1 MAPYTVTSTATSILA
16 LSLVALDS
24 IPAIRS
30 IVTRIARNSRNYEP
44 ILLAKDEYRDED
56 GEATEESLQA
66 FSDRWQ
72 RITIAVFSAAGFLI
86 TLALAV
92 LTTLMGNVEDYI
104 LLEWLQFGVWT
115 FLAIQ
120 SIAFFT
126 EPRPTY
132 RYVLGG
138 FAFGGSIIA
147 IAAPCVELGLTLY
160 ARRVIPY
167 DRIWIALQL
176 SQIACASLRA
186 LFCVLIPRRPDV
198 HHEDKVVDQEY
209 SVSVLNRFS
218 FSWAAGLL
226 DDAAQKSTLNLD
238 DIPKLPASKRAG
250 FLKEK
255 FEKARK
261 DRKIWKGIIFAH
273 AGALTVQMI
282 LTLTSCFLSFGPQVA
297 LFQILKTLELR
308 DTPYWNAG
316 ASYLWVLAL
325 GGLMFISSSVE
336 AWLFWVIYSRIG
348 VPIYAEL
355 SAVIFAKA
363 MRRKDAKH
371 TKKSSAKNGS
381 DTPTTGAEAEQEAEE
396 DAEEALKK
404 SRQSIINL
412 AAVDARRISDFAA
425 FNYIIPLAII
435 KIIIGCGFLVQILG
449 WRSTFA
455 GLAISALVTPLNIY
469 AARKY
474 SNAQD
479 RLMKF
484 RDQKLA
490 IVTEVLQGIRQIKF
504 SALEE
509 QWQTR
514 VQETRETELGALWAA
529 FLADIGLISIWILG
543 PVGLSAVSLA
553 TYAMIHG
560 GLTASVAF
568 TAMSVFSS
576 LEMALAVLP
585 ELTSVGL
592 EAKVSADRIDKFMAT
607 SEKIV
612 NTVPAEYIAFE
623 NASVAWPAEADA
635 QDNEDR
641 FVLRDMNLKF
651 PTKSLSVVS
660 GRTGSGKSL
669 LLSSILGECDVVG
682 GTVKA
687 PVPPP
692 IRERYDHLATK
703 ANWIIDSAIA
713 YVAQIPWIENA
724 TIKENVL
731 YGLPDDAERYKKVIF
746 ACALEKDFEM
756 LPDGDLTDI
765 GANGVNL
772 SGGQRWRISFARALY
787 SRAGILIMDDIFSA
801 LDAHTGR
808 HVYEHALTGEL
819 GQGRTRVLVTHHV
832 ALCLPLTDYSVLLE
846 NGRIKYAGTIDDLK
860 ESHHLEDILRE
871 ERAAEEA
878 DNALVDDESHDFLND
893 EETNLQKVISNTSH
907 RRPSAAANGHTNG
920 HASNGNGNAPENA
933 SAPKKFVEDEKREI
947 GSVRLAI
954 YGAFL
959 GMGGSVA
966 YWIMTVSVFLI
977 FAALMVGRAWWINIW
992 TRSSSSSTQA
1002 HPEQYQV
1009 LLQHTMQPTPPPQD
1023 DSLAMYLGIYVAL
1036 SVIACIAGSVRYYFV
1051 LRAAVQASRN
1061 LFNGLIF
1068 AVLRAPLRWLD
1079 TVPLGRILNR
1089 FTADFHSL
1097 DSRIGYDIGFF
1108 VGKILEVLGIMIAGM
1123 LVSPVVI
1130 VFAAVLLLIC
1140 LKLSLTYLAG
1150 ARQIKRLE
1158 STAKSP
1164 VFEQFGS
1171 SLAGLITIRAFSKP
1185 DTYIE
1190 IMYSKINRHAQA
1202 WWNLWLFNRWLGF
1215 RMNVVGAIF
1224 STLTAALI
1232 VYVPGITASL
1242 AGFALSFALQYNSA
1256 IAMALRQYANLELNM
1271 NATERVIEYSNIEI
1285 ENQGGA
1291 DAPAAWPTEGRLEV
1305 NDLVVGYAPD
1315 LPPVLNGLSFAV
1327 EKNQRV
1333 GVVGRTGAG
1342 KSSLTLALFRFLE
1355 ARSGEIIIDGLDVS
1369 KIKLH
1374 DLRSRLAII
1383 PQDPV
1388 LFSGTVRSNL
1398 DPFGE
1403 YSDTEL
1409 YDALARVHLI
1419 SEADD
1424 DELTLTSRTASPR
1437 QPSVT
1442 GATTPEPAQTQK
1454 TNANA
1459 FTSLSATISEG
1470 GLNLSQGQRQLLCLA
1485 RAIVSRPKIMVL
1497 DEATSAV
1504 DMETDAL
1511 IQTSIRAEFG
1521 RNATTLL
1528 VIAHRLSTIADFD
1541 RILVMDAGKAAEFGT
1556 PRDLMG
1562 IEGGVFRN
1570 LVENSGEKEV
1580 LEKMIFE

>member
-1 MAPYTVTSTATSILA
+1 MPPFTPTSTATSILA

-24 IPAIRS
+24 IPAIKS
-30 IVTRIARNSRNYEP
+30 IIARIARKSHNYEP
-44 ILLAKDEYRDED
+44 ILLAKEEYGDED
-56 GEATEESLQA
+56 GEATTESLQA
-66 FSDRWQ
+66 FSDKWQ
-72 RITIAVFSAAGFLI
+72 RIAIAVFSATGFLI
-86 TLALAV
+86 TLALAF
-92 LTTLMGNVEDYI
+92 LTTLMGNVGEYI
-104 LLEWLQFGVWT
+104 LLEWLQFGIWA

-120 SIAFFT
+120 SIGFFT
-126 EPRPTY
+126 EPRPTT
-132 RYVLGG
+132 RWTLGL

-147 IAAPCVELGLTLY
+147 IAAPCLELAVNVY
-160 ARRVIPY
+160 SHQAIPQ
-167 DRIWIALQL
+167 DRIWLALQL
-176 SQIACASLRA
+176 SQIVCASLRA
-186 LFCVLIPRRPDV
+186 LFCVLLPRRPDV
-198 HHEDKVVDQEY
+198 HHEDKVVDQEFT
-209 SVSVLNRFS
+209 VSVLNRFS

-226 DDAAQKSTLNLD
+226 DEAAKKSTLSLD

-250 FLKEK
+250 ALRKN

-261 DRKIWKGIIFAH
+261 DKKIWKGIIFAH
-273 AGALTVQMI
+273 AGALTVQMV
-282 LTLTSCFLSFGPQVA
+282 LTLISCFLSFGPQVA
-297 LFQILKTLELR
+297 LFQVLKTLELR
-308 DTPYWNAG
+308 NTPFWNAG

-325 GGLMFISSSVE
+325 GALMFVSSTVE
-336 AWLFWVIYSRIG
+336 AWLFWVIYSRLG

-371 TKKSSAKNGS
+371 TKKSAKDGAE
-381 DTPTTGAEAEQEAEE
+381 TTTAEAEAEAEE

-425 FNYIIPLAII
+425 FNYVIPLAIV
-435 KIIIGCGFLVQILG
+435 KILIGCGFLVQILG
-449 WRSTFA
+449 WRSAFA
-455 GLAISALVTPLNIY
+455 GLAVSALVTPLNIY

-474 SNAQD
+474 SKAQD

-529 FLADIGLISIWILG
+529 FLADIALISIWILG

-553 TYAMIHG
+553 TYATIHG

-568 TAMSVFSS
+568 TAMSVFGS
-576 LEMALAVLP
+576 LEMSLAILP

-592 EAKVSADRIDKFMAT
+592 EAKVSADRIDKFLAT
-607 SEKIV
+607 SEKVV

-623 NASVAWPAEADA
+623 NASVAWPAEANA
-635 QDNEDR
+635 QDDEDR
-641 FVLRDMNLKF
+641 FVLRDLNLNF

-669 LLSSILGECDVVG
+669 LLSSILGECDVLS
-682 GTVKA
+682 GTVKV
-687 PVPPP
+687 PVPLP
-692 IRERYDHLATK
+692 IKERYDHLATK

-724 TIKENVL
+724 TIKDNVL
-731 YGLPDDAERYKKVIF
+731 FGLPDDAERYKKVIF

-787 SRAGILIMDDIFSA
+787 SRAGILVMDDIFSA

-808 HVYEHALTGEL
+808 FVYENALTGEL

-832 ALCLPLTDYSVLLE
+832 ALCLPRTDYSVLLE

-860 ESHHLEDILRE
+860 ESHQLEDILRE
-871 ERAAEEA
+871 EHAAEEA
-878 DNALVDDESHDFLND
+878 DQAVVDEESREFLND
-893 EETNLQKVISNTSH
+893 EETTLQKIISNTSR
-907 RRPSAAANGHTNG
+907 RRPSTAANGHTNG
-920 HASNGNGNAPENA
+920 HASNGNGNAQA
-933 SAPKKFVEDEKREI
+933 QATAPKKFVEDEKRET

-954 YGAFL
+954 YGSFL
-959 GMGGSVA
+959 GMGGSVPF
-966 YWIMTVSVFLI
+966 WIMTVCIFLL
-977 FAALMVGRAWWINIW
+977 FAGLMVGRAWWINIW
-992 TRSSSSSTQA
+992 TGSSSNTQV
-1002 HPEQYQV
+1002 HPEQYHV
-1009 LLQHTMQPTPPPQD
+1009 LLQHSMQPTLPPQD
-1023 DSLAMYLGIYVAL
+1023 DNLAMYLGVYVAL
-1036 SVIACIAGSVRYYFV
+1036 SVIACIAGSIRYYFV
-1051 LRAAVQASRN
+1051 LRGAVRASRN
-1061 LFNGLIF
+1061 LFNGLIY
-1068 AVLRAPLRWLD
+1068 AILRAPLRWLD

-1097 DSRIGYDIGFF
+1097 DSRIGYDLGFF
-1108 VGKILEVLGIMIAGM
+1108 AAKILEVLGIMIAGM

-1130 VFAAVLLLIC
+1130 VFAIVLLLIC

-1271 NATERVIEYSNIEI
+1271 NATERVIEYSNIEL
-1285 ENQGGA
+1285 ENQGGL

-1355 ARSGEIIIDGLDVS
+1355 ARSGQIIIDGLDVS

-1409 YDALARVHLI
+1409 YDSLARVHLI

-1424 DELTLTSRTASPR
+1424 DELTLTSRTATPR
-1437 QPSVT
+1437 QPSEAGT
-1442 GATTPEPAQTQK
+1442 EPVPKQK

-1485 RAIVSRPKIMVL
+1485 RAIVSKPKIMVL

-1541 RILVMDAGKAAEFGT
+1541 RILVMDAGRAAEFGT

>member
-1 MAPYTVTSTATSILA
+1 MPSYIPTSIATSILA

-24 IPAIRS
+24 IPAIKS
-30 IVTRIARNSRNYEP
+30 LTTCIVRKSRNYEP

-66 FSDRWQ
+66 FSDKWQ
-72 RITIAVFSAAGFLI
+72 RIVIALFSAAGFLI
-86 TLALAV
+86 TLALAF
-92 LTTLMGNVEDYI
+92 LTTLMGIVGEYI
-104 LLEWLQFGVWT
+104 LLEWLQFGVWA
-115 FLAIQ
+115 FLALQ

-126 EPRPTY
+126 EPRPTT
-132 RYVLGG
+132 RYVLGI

-147 IAAPCVELGLTLY
+147 IAAPCVELGLVVY
-160 ARRVIPY
+160 AHRVIPI
-167 DRIWIALQL
+167 DKTWLALQL

-186 LFCVLIPRRPDV
+186 VFCVLLPRRPDV

-209 SVSVLNRFS
+209 SVSLLNRFS

-226 DDAAQKSTLNLD
+226 DDAAKKSSLSLD

-250 FLKEK
+250 FLRNE

-261 DRKIWKGIIFAH
+261 DRKIWKGILFAH

-282 LTLTSCFLSFGPQVA
+282 LTLVSCFLSFGPQVA

-308 DTPYWNAG
+308 DTPFWNAG
-316 ASYLWVLAL
+316 ASYMWVLAL
-325 GGLMFISSSVE
+325 GALMFISSSVE
-336 AWLFWVIYSRIG
+336 AWLFWVIYSRLG

-371 TKKSSAKNGS
+371 SKKASKDGAG
-381 DTPTTGAEAEQEAEE
+381 TTVAEAEAEAEE

-425 FNYIIPLAII
+425 FNYVIPLAII

-449 WRSTFA
+449 WRSAFA
-455 GLAISALVTPLNIY
+455 GLAVSALVTPLNIY
-469 AARKY
+469 AAKKY

-576 LEMALAVLP
+576 LEMSLAVLP

-607 SEKIV
+607 SEKVI

-623 NASVAWPAEADA
+623 NASVAWPAEENA
-635 QDNEDR
+635 QDDEDR

-651 PTKSLSVVS
+651 PTKSLSVIS

-669 LLSSILGECDVVG
+669 LLSSVLGECDVLG

-692 IRERYDHLATK
+692 ISERYDRLATK

-731 YGLPDDAERYKKVIF
+731 FGLPDDAERYKKVIF

-772 SGGQRWRISFARALY
+772 SGGQRWRVSFARALY
-787 SRAGILIMDDIFSA
+787 SRAGILVMDDIFSA

-808 HVYEHALTGEL
+808 FVYENALTGEL

-832 ALCLPLTDYSVLLE
+832 ALCLPRTDYSVLLE

-871 ERAAEEA
+871 ERAAEETDHA
-878 DNALVDDESHDFLND
+878 VIDEESREFLND
-893 EETNLQKVISNTSH
+893 EETTLQRVISNTSH
-907 RRPSAAANGHTNG
+907 RRPSTAANGHTNG
-920 HASNGNGNAPENA
+920 HASNGNGKAQESAP
-933 SAPKKFVEDEKREI
+933 APKKFVEDEKRET

-966 YWIMTVSVFLI
+966 FWIMTICIFLL
-977 FAALMVGRAWWINIW
+977 FAGLMVGRAWWINIW
-992 TRSSSSSTQA
+992 TRSSSSDTKV
-1002 HPEQYQV
+1002 HPEQYHV
-1009 LLQHTMQPTPPPQD
+1009 LLQHTMQPTIPPQD
-1023 DSLAMYLGIYVAL
+1023 DNLAMYLGVYVAL
-1036 SVIACIAGSVRYYFV
+1036 SIIACIAGSVRYYFV
-1051 LRAAVQASRN
+1051 LRAAVRASRN

-1130 VFAAVLLLIC
+1130 VFAIVLLLIC

-1190 IMYSKINRHAQA
+1190 IMYGKINRHAQA

-1285 ENQGGA
+1285 ENQAGL

-1355 ARSGEIIIDGLDVS
+1355 ARSGQIIIDGLDVS

-1424 DELTLTSRTASPR
+1424 DDLTLTSRTATPR
-1437 QPSVT
+1437 QPNET
-1442 GATTPEPAQTQK
+1442 GAEPVPKQK

-1459 FTSLSATISEG
+1459 FTSLSTTISEG

-1541 RILVMDAGKAAEFGT
+1541 RILVMDAGRAAEFGT
-1556 PRDLMG
+1556 PKDLMG

-1570 LVENSGEKEV
+1570 LVENSGEKEL